1 MGRPLTNTSADL
13 RSYPTRP
20 YLAVSAAIFRAERV
34 LIVRRGV
41 PPMQGIYTLPGGGV
55 ELGETLEQAVMREVR
70 EETGLAIEP
79 LSLAGYRQVI
89 ARDSEGKIERHFVIL
104 PFAARYLAGE
114 ISLNAELAEAKW
126 LLPAEL
132 SGLRTTEGLA
142 EIVTAAGERI
152 AALS

>member
-1 MGRPLTNTSADL
+1 MTNTSADS

-126 LLPAEL
+126 LLPSEL

>member
-1 MGRPLTNTSADL
+1 
-13 RSYPTRP
+13 
-20 YLAVSAAIFRAERV
+20 
-34 LIVRRGV
+34 VRRGV

-126 LLPAEL
+126 LLPSEL

>member
-1 MGRPLTNTSADL
+1 MGRPLTNASADS
-13 RSYPTRP
+13 RSSPTRP

>member
-1 MGRPLTNTSADL
+1 MGRPLTNTSADS
-13 RSYPTRP
+13 RSYPTQP
-20 YLAVSAAIFRAERV
+20 YLAVSAAIFRAGRV

-79 LSLAGYRQVI
+79 LSLAGFRQVI
-89 ARDSEGKIERHFVIL
+89 TRDAEGKIERHFVIL

>member
-1 MGRPLTNTSADL
+1 MGRPLTNTSADS

-55 ELGETLEQAVMREVR
+55 ELGATLEQAVMREVR